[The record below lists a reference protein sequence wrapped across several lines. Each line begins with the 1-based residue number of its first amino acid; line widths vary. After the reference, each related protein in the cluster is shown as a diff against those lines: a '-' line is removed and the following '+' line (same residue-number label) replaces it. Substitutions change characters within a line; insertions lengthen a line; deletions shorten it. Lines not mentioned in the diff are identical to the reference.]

1 MNKRFFNP
9 NSARAKR
16 GKNWEQTLFDQLL
29 ASGYD
34 VVKVREKLQAKY
46 PDASEGKI
54 SAIER
59 REGDL
64 IVSFP
69 SGRNVHLECIVC
81 PPEGTG
87 NFPEHKRNTFV
98 SKPRKEKWYAFII
111 SSDGLSGEQVF
122 IPAAVWNKY
131 SGKLPATTW
140 NGKPFRTYDASIIKS
155 IRASK
160 KSLNSFL

>member
-1 MNKRFFNP
+1 MSGRFFNP
-9 NSARAKR
+9 DSARAKR

-34 VVKVREKLQAKY
+34 AVKVREQLQLKY
-46 PDASEGKI
+46 PGASEGKI

-59 REGDL
+59 MEGDL
-64 IVSFP
+64 IVRLP

-81 PPEGTG
+81 PVETDG

-98 SKPRKEKWYAFII
+98 TKPGKEKWYAFTI

-122 IPAAVWNKY
+122 IPSAVWNKY
-131 SGKLPATTW
+131 SGKLPTTNW
-140 NGKPFRTYDASIIKS
+140 RGKIFRTYSSSIIKS

>member
-1 MNKRFFNP
+1 MSGRFFNP
-9 NSARAKR
+9 DSARSKR
-16 GKNWEQTLFDQLL
+16 GKNWEQTLFNQLL

-34 VVKVREKLQAKY
+34 VIKVREKLQAKY
-46 PDASEGKI
+46 PGASEGKI

-81 PPEGTG
+81 PPEGKG

-98 SKPRKEKWYAFII
+98 PKPDKEKWYAFTI

-122 IPAAVWNKY
+122 IPAAVWNAY
-131 SGKLPATTW
+131 SGKAH
-140 NGKPFRTYDASIIKS
+140 RS
-155 IRASK
+155 
-160 KSLNSFL
+160 